1 MKLIFKVLFVWE
13 RTAQGHLETFKNMET
28 RLIESNFS
36 MRGPPLLSHFC
47 IFMIMIMIMI
57 MIRMMMMIII
67 IIEGSS

>member
-1 MKLIFKVLFVWE
+1 MWE

-36 MRGPPLLSHFC
+36 MRRLPLLSHFC

-57 MIRMMMMIII
+57 MIRMMMMMMMIIIIIIIII

>member
-1 MKLIFKVLFVWE
+1 MKLIFEVLFAWE

-36 MRGPPLLSHFC
+36 MRRLPLLSHFC

-57 MIRMMMMIII
+57 IIRMMMIII
-67 IIEGSS
+67 IIEGSG

>member
-1 MKLIFKVLFVWE
+1 MWE

-36 MRGPPLLSHFC
+36 MRRLPLLSHFC

-57 MIRMMMMIII
+57 MIRMMNDYYYYRR
-67 IIEGSS
+67 EWLNALFN

>member
-1 MKLIFKVLFVWE
+1 MWE

-36 MRGPPLLSHFC
+36 MRGLPLLSHFC

-57 MIRMMMMIII
+57 RMMMIII
-67 IIEGSS
+67 IIEGNS

>member
-1 MKLIFKVLFVWE
+1 MWE

-36 MRGPPLLSHFC
+36 MRGPPLLSHFF

-57 MIRMMMMIII
+57 MIRIMMMI